1 MTAEN
6 IGTSVALVTVSEAA
20 KILGTTCRRIQQ
32 WLRAGTLQRVTD
44 RGFHSRLYAAEV
56 HAFAESRKEPISI
69 SQLHRALLAERYIRT
84 GLERRLDRLERV
96 LLLRPPVIGN
106 NEAEIVAL
114 VERACYAAK
123 KPPTEVLAVLDWCSL
138 FFGVQEETL
147 HLVELHT
154 DNPEPWAPF
163 LTLAEEMYKN
173 CGLRLHDQDIKDAY
187 VELAA
192 ARRALRQTAFFYI
205 TQSRGEEYA
214 QRVVPEAAT
223 DVIRKINSH
232 VR

>member
-1 MTAEN
+1 MPAEN
-6 IGTSVALVTVSEAA
+6 IGTNGALITVAEAA

-32 WLRAGTLQRVTD
+32 WMRAGTLCRVAD

-56 HAFAESRKEPISI
+56 HAFAKSREEPVTVP
-69 SQLHRALLAERYIRT
+69 QLHRALLAERYIRA

-96 LLLRPPVIGN
+96 LLLRPPVISN
-106 NEAEIVAL
+106 DEAEIVAL

-123 KPPTEVLAVLDWCSL
+123 KPPTEVLAVLDWCAL

-147 HLVELHT
+147 HLVELYT

-214 QRVVPEAAT
+214 QRVIPEAAT